1 MCGWIMN
8 ALHAVGVDNLH
19 PYDLLSRIAYL
30 ASRLSPLIAKRT
42 LKRPVEVIVQVES
55 LVLIGLIE

>member
-30 ASRLSPLIAKRT
+30 ASRLSPLASRLSPLASHSEANPKAA
-42 LKRPVEVIVQVES
+42 
-55 LVLIGLIE
+55 G